1 MFFEKWIGHTTT
13 ANNVHISTIDN
24 TTNSSNFRGATEV
37 ERLRAKDV
45 AKATIARESK
55 QQAAADAAAY
65 YEVAADA
72 RARQEANHRMA
83 DADVYKTRID
93 AEADNY
99 AAQKRAEAYAVSQIK
114 EAEGIAAMAD
124 AYAKMATASYMM
136 IEKSTYIELAKAN
149 AEAICCL
156 QPKISVWNTG
166 GGGGSG
172 GNETGG
178 ES

>member
-1 MFFEKWIGHTTT
+1 MYSRLQPTVL
-13 ANNVHISTIDN
+13 APISLTYLE
-24 TTNSSNFRGATEV
+24 SKRGATEV

-99 AAQKRAEAYAVSQIK
+99 ASQKRAEAYAVSQIK

-124 AYAKMATASYMM
+124 AYAKMATAFGGPAGLIQYMT

-149 AEAICCL
+149 AEAICGL

>member
-1 MFFEKWIGHTTT
+1 M
-13 ANNVHISTIDN
+13 
-24 TTNSSNFRGATEV
+24 SSSRV
-37 ERLRAKDV
+37 EAWSGRSR
-45 AKATIARESK
+45 TPTCQGRRQPHEGIASPRPPLPVGRESK
-55 QQAAADAAAY
+55 QQAAADAAAN

-114 EAEGIAAMAD
+114 EAEGIAVMAD
-124 AYAKMATASYMM
+124 AYAKMATAFGGPAGLIQYMM

-149 AEAICCL
+149 AEAICGL

>member
-1 MFFEKWIGHTTT
+1 MSFAGELQ
-13 ANNVHISTIDN
+13 
-24 TTNSSNFRGATEV
+24 SSRSV
-37 ERLRAKDV
+37 ERPKSNAYVPRTSPRPPLPV
-45 AKATIARESK
+45 GRESK

-72 RARQEANHRMA
+72 HARQEANHRMA

-124 AYAKMATASYMM
+124 AYAKMATAFGGPAGLIQYMT

-149 AEAICCL
+149 AEAICGL